1 MTTQVSIDDTKSL
14 YQKLVRSFE
23 RRALY
28 GESQVD
34 WVFDMAVTAWHLVDW
49 HAKEIG
55 VSLEVVQKRLKD
67 ACPDLA
73 VCEQICNG
81 AKHLVL
87 SNPNL
92 KPFDVTSDVY
102 QTDDRTGISR
112 SNIVGGET
120 NVDIFMTPVVQ
131 VKDRLGR
138 TSEAIDLFRKVVAFW
153 QKELGQ

>member
-1 MTTQVSIDDTKSL
+1 MTSQQSIDDTKSL

-23 RRALY
+23 RRPLY

-49 HAKEIG
+49 HAKETG
-55 VSLEVVQKRLKD
+55 VNLGVAQKRLKK

-87 SNPNL
+87 DDPNL

-102 QTDDRTGISR
+102 RTDDLMGISR
-112 SNIVGGET
+112 SNVVGGET
-120 NVDIFMTPVVQ
+120 NVDIILTPVVQ
-131 VKDRLGR
+131 VRDRLGR